1 MFADVSGK
9 DFKIPENFPKNLKGH
24 DMNES
29 RIALVTGGNKGIG
42 YEICRQLMR
51 RGCHV
56 LLGARNRS
64 EGEAAVAAL
73 TKEEKGDIGFITID
87 LNDPRTFSIAQ
98 ADISARFGK
107 LDILVN
113 NAGIVPDGDYKVYDV
128 PVRILK
134 ETFDTNFFAL
144 VELTQIMLPLIRKSP
159 AGRIVNQSSILAS
172 LTAQSLPDSP
182 LKQGKSFA
190 YNASKTAVNAFTVH
204 LADFLK
210 GTPVK
215 VNSAHPGSVRTAM
228 NPGGNLEDFE
238 GARTAVALAM
248 LPENGPSGGF
258 FYLDTPLPW

>member
-1 MFADVSGK
+1 
-9 DFKIPENFPKNLKGH
+9 
-24 DMNES
+24 
-29 RIALVTGGNKGIG
+29 
-42 YEICRQLMR
+42 
-51 RGCHV
+51 
-56 LLGARNRS
+56 
-64 EGEAAVAAL
+64 
-73 TKEEKGDIGFITID
+73 
-87 LNDPRTFSIAQ
+87 
-98 ADISARFGK
+98 
-107 LDILVN
+107 
-113 NAGIVPDGDYKVYDV
+113 
-128 PVRILK
+128 
-134 ETFDTNFFAL
+134 
-144 VELTQIMLPLIRKSP
+144 MLPLIRKSP

-182 LKQGKSFA
+182 LRQGKSFA

>member
-1 MFADVSGK
+1 MHVS
-9 DFKIPENFPKNLKGH
+9 
-24 DMNES
+24 
-29 RIALVTGGNKGIG
+29 V
-42 YEICRQLMR
+42 
-51 RGCHV
+51 
-56 LLGARNRS
+56 RS
-64 EGEAAVAAL
+64 C
-73 TKEEKGDIGFITID
+73 GDS
-87 LNDPRTFSIAQ
+87 PYR
-98 ADISARFGK
+98 
-107 LDILVN
+107 
-113 NAGIVPDGDYKVYDV
+113 
-128 PVRILK
+128 